1 MIERTGSDS
10 AGNIAQQ
17 PADQQQSAASLIED
31 SQGGDMEVNV
41 PTDLN
46 DRHIV
51 QLRAAVTRAKKEL
64 DSLVNDIKEQ
74 VSVIGTAQ
82 VKDTPAATVLSYKRD
97 LKSLLDDGDL
107 LTKRLIDKNGSLTE
121 RLEMLTYTAP
131 EGSDLLS
138 KTTSLRDR
146 LFGEEPPYRGMFR
159 KLRVEHE
166 SLLTGLGES
175 GTTST
180 SAVSAIPR
188 SRKEYEYLKPSLLNI
203 VVAKKIYKNL

>member
-1 MIERTGSDS
+1 M
-10 AGNIAQQ
+10 
-17 PADQQQSAASLIED
+17 
-31 SQGGDMEVNV
+31 
-41 PTDLN
+41 
-46 DRHIV
+46 
-51 QLRAAVTRAKKEL
+51 

-74 VSVIGTAQ
+74 VSVIGTEQ
-82 VKDTPAATVLSYKRD
+82 GKDTPAATVLSYKRD

-146 LFGEEPPYRGMFR
+146 LVGEEAPYRGKFR

-166 SLLTGLGES
+166 SLLTGVGES
-175 GTTST
+175 GSATST
-180 SAVSAIPR
+180 SAALPLPR
-188 SRKEYEYLKPSLLNI
+188 SRKDYEYLKPNMLNI
-203 VVAKKIYKNL
+203 DCSKRELQKFITDARTWIEKTISESERSEAGIIFADNTNLTVLDY